1 MEACAGIRPCSG
13 EVPFYS
19 TVTGGLLDMAGLD
32 GEYWYRNLREP
43 VGFEGAV
50 RGLLGDGCRAFVEV
64 SPHPVLTVG
73 VQETVDEVL
82 DDPGDA
88 VVVGFVAS

>member
-1 MEACAGIRPCSG
+1 MPWRRCWRSAWLRVCGRGWCRRRWLRAQVYVEPLREELLDAVLADLHPRSG

-43 VGFEGAV
+43 V
-50 RGLLGDGCRAFVEV
+50 
-64 SPHPVLTVG
+64 
-73 VQETVDEVL
+73 
-82 DDPGDA
+82 
-88 VVVGFVAS
+88 